1 MKKIY
6 ITVTG
11 TNMRYGTDFLEKG
24 MNVLLVKEPD
34 NKWDQEAIKVM
45 LEGLDL
51 IGYVAN
57 SPKTVT
63 YGNYSAGRIYD
74 KIKDETIARVE
85 HVLCDRVICSV
96 DVKGS

>member
-1 MKKIY
+1 MKKVY

-24 MNVLLVKEPD
+24 MNVVLVKEPD

-45 LEGLDL
+45 VEGLDM

-74 KIKDETIARVE
+74 KIKDETIARIE
-85 HVLCDRVICSV
+85 H
-96 DVKGS
+96 G